1 MDCSLPDS
9 SIHGILHAGALEWV
23 AILCVC
29 VCVYVCVCV
38 CVYYTYILALR
49 GTTAKIHLLIVI
61 NSLKMR
67 MMINCSSMSPGQ
79 EEMNINKLL
88 EISI

>member
-1 MDCSLPDS
+1 MGSHSMCM
-9 SIHGILHAGALEWV
+9 
-23 AILCVC
+23 CVC
-29 VCVYVCVCV
+29 VCVCVCV
-38 CVYYTYILALR
+38 CRYVYYTYILALR

-67 MMINCSSMSPGQ
+67 MMINCCSSMSPGQ

>member
-1 MDCSLPDS
+1 MGSHSMC
-9 SIHGILHAGALEWV
+9 IYIYTY
-23 AILCVC
+23 I
-29 VCVYVCVCV
+29 Y
-38 CVYYTYILALR
+38 VYYTYILALR

-67 MMINCSSMSPGQ
+67 MMISCCSSMSPGQ
-79 EEMNINKLL
+79 EEMNINRLL